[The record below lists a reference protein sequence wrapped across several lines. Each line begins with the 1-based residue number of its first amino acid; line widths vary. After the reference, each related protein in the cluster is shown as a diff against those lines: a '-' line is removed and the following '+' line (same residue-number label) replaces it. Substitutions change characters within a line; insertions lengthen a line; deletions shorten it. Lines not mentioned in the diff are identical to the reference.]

1 MNVFL
6 VQIGKRRPTPKP
18 NEEMKEEEKERFTP
32 PPRRG
37 ANQRKNEQGP
47 DPKDL
52 QQLLL
57 AMGGGSF
64 MVLDCKIFVEA
75 VTVSFCLLLEDT
87 VYRNFVSLL
96 GIAASSS
103 INLLIVKEED
113 KERHKTC
120 WHLKVGKQA
129 TFKPARQ
136 LCRDR

>member
-1 MNVFL
+1 M
-6 VQIGKRRPTPKP
+6 
-18 NEEMKEEEKERFTP
+18 
-32 PPRRG
+32 
-37 ANQRKNEQGP
+37 
-47 DPKDL
+47 
-52 QQLLL
+52 
-57 AMGGGSF
+57 
-64 MVLDCKIFVEA
+64 EA

-113 KERHKTC
+113 KERRKTC